1 MVADVLLVVI
11 CFLDRNEMQISSL
24 KLLKF
29 LAGLARGSSSGLHA
43 VITANARCC
52 YFVFNL
58 SVSFCLFVCLLS
70 DHDCPSV
77 RIKFIAKLRRIF
89 QG

>member
-24 KLLKF
+24 KLLKS

-43 VITANARCC
+43 VITADARCC

-58 SVSFCLFVCLLS
+58 SVSFCLFVCASVYFLVMTVPLS
-70 DHDCPSV
+70 
-77 RIKFIAKLRRIF
+77 A
-89 QG
+89 